1 MGAGRYGY
9 FNFLEWKL
17 SKERAFRRGIEL
29 SKYVGPYLCITRL
42 FLIHR
47 RGDNFIY
54 DDIDEVFFLAI
65 GEIKSIVKSV
75 FNPFLIKRWYGM

>member
-1 MGAGRYGY
+1 MGARRYGY
-9 FNFLEWKL
+9 FDFLEWNL

-29 SKYVGPYLCITRL
+29 SKYISFFMYNAP

-47 RGDNFIY
+47 RGDTFIY
-54 DDIDEVFFLAI
+54 GDSDEVFFLAI
-65 GEIKSIVKSV
+65 GEVKPIVKSV

>member
-9 FNFLEWKL
+9 FDFLEWKL

-29 SKYVGPYLCITRL
+29 SKYISFLCVMLL

-54 DDIDEVFFLAI
+54 GDIDEVFFLAI
-65 GEIKSIVKSV
+65 GGVNSIVKSV

>member
-1 MGAGRYGY
+1 MGTRRYGY
-9 FNFLEWKL
+9 FDFLEWKL

-29 SKYVGPYLCITRL
+29 SKYISFLCVMLL

-65 GEIKSIVKSV
+65 GEVKPIVKSV
-75 FNPFLIKRWYGM
+75 LNPFLIKRWYGM